1 MLPGASSLGTAGMRP
16 RGLSR
21 LALFCGRTR
30 LGGMGFD
37 TGLKPTGANLDAE
50 PAWSPP
56 PDGLPPDARPIDLLG
71 IRYVRCRTA
80 DGGELY
86 LTRFGLP
93 FFLHLQP
100 ENWFERDWFE
110 ANRERLVGTSVVYR
124 LPTRPVN
131 DRVVQLVVKWSRVG
145 EDVPGDTLSVNR
157 FINADFNSPFEE
169 FSLLHELR
177 RGLTGPEGIRIRTQR
192 PLAIYVPPERL
203 QLWQT
208 GRSESKIAAKIARH
222 PGVELDILRQYVL
235 IYEWI
240 KGVDLVEAS
249 TGWDGSPEDR
259 SRRMGGITSL
269 VIHELEQKGYQV
281 VDMKPAH
288 IIVRPRP
295 DGSLPRDRSGQLI
308 YALIDYELLVRTPQ
322 HEEAVRRDH
331 RRYYLEHMARRFESA
346 EVKPMPPH
354 LNAVNILGVDYIYG
368 QAESTGG
375 RLWVAGRDPDLFN
388 YFLPERWRR
397 TPKRLLSV
405 VNQVY
410 RTTTK
415 DNINLVWRVSRVGET
430 PSFSDLPG
438 RAHDILRHGYNS
450 PFEEFAHAME
460 LNRAGV
466 STVYLR
472 AIYMTG
478 RRVERPNIADRS
490 RYEQL
495 AGIQTPDGSP
505 ILLPDHEYITL
516 WGFWNGPDKLIAS
529 HTGPA
534 FRGVDVEHAA
544 GEGIIPGE
552 TVAQIMG
559 RAHERLR
566 RAGFEHLRLRPNH
579 LLLSCDAADDL
590 VPDSSGRPELRLCN
604 FELLRRLPPPSEV
617 TAPPRG

>member
-1 MLPGASSLGTAGMRP
+1 MA
-16 RGLSR
+16 
-21 LALFCGRTR
+21 
-30 LGGMGFD
+30 MGFE
-37 TGLKPTGANLDAE
+37 TGLNHAGESGAAE
-50 PAWSPP
+50 APWETSVP
-56 PDGLPPDARPIDLLG
+56 GLPPDAQPIDLLG
-71 IRYVRCRTA
+71 IRYMRCRTT

-93 FFLHLQP
+93 FSQHLQP
-100 ENWFERDWFE
+100 ENWFERAWFE

-124 LPTRPVN
+124 LPTRPIN
-131 DRVVQLVVKWSRVG
+131 GRVLQLVVKWSRVG

-169 FSLLHELR
+169 FSLLLELR
-177 RGLTGPEGIRIRTQR
+177 RGETGPEAIRIRTQR

-240 KGVDLVEAS
+240 KGIDLVEAS
-249 TGWDGSPEDR
+249 SRWEGSAEDR
-259 SRRMGGITSL
+259 SRRMGGFTSL

-281 VDMKPAH
+281 ADMKPAH
-288 IIVRPRP
+288 IIVRPRA
-295 DGSLPRDRSGQLI
+295 DGSLPRDRTGQLI
-308 YALIDYELLVRTPQ
+308 YALVDYELLVRTPE
-322 HEEAVRRDH
+322 HEEAVRRSH
-331 RRYYLEHMARRFESA
+331 RQYYLEHMAHRFESA
-346 EVKPMPPH
+346 KVKPLPPH
-354 LNAVNILGVDYIYG
+354 LQSINILGVDYIYG
-368 QAESTGG
+368 LAESTGG

-405 VNQVY
+405 ANQVY

-415 DNINLVWRVSRVGET
+415 DNINLVWRISRVGEAPT
-430 PSFSDLPG
+430 FSDVPG
-438 RAHDILRHGYNS
+438 RALDILHHGYNS
-450 PFEEFAHAME
+450 PFEEFAYAME
-460 LNRAGV
+460 LNQAGV

-478 RRVERPNIADRS
+478 RRVERPNIADRT

-495 AGIQTPDGSP
+495 ANVLTPDGIP

-516 WGFWNGPDKLIAS
+516 WGFWNGPDKLIAG
-529 HTGPA
+529 HTGPSY
-534 FRGVDVEHAA
+534 RGVDVDHAS

-552 TVAQIMG
+552 TVAQIMD
-559 RAHERLR
+559 RAHHRLR
-566 RAGFEHLRLRPNH
+566 RAGFEHLRLCPNH
-579 LLLSCDAADDL
+579 LLLSCDDSNQL
-590 VPDSSGRPELRLCN
+590 VHDTSGRPELRLCN
-604 FELLRRLPPPSEV
+604 FELLRRLPSEAV
-617 TAPPRG
+617 W